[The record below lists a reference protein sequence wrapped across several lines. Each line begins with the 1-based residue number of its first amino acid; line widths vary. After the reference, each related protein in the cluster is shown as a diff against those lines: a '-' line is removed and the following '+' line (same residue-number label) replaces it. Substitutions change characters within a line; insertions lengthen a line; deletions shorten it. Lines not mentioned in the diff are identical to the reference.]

1 MNQFQS
7 LQMFPED
14 GGGPPVAV
22 AAMMYRDGD
31 GLFFSFVVEGA
42 WAGLRLAKRVDRPLR
57 QDGLWQSS
65 CFECFIAEAS
75 GLGYWEIN
83 LAPSGHWQCYRFS
96 DYRQGMAV
104 EPLVV
109 GLASSVTVAG
119 SSWRIAGRL
128 SGLPPLAV
136 VQPLVAGLSCVLE
149 GQDCRKSYW
158 ALAHCGSQPDFHL
171 RRSFTV
177 KL

>member
-14 GGGPPVAV
+14 GGSPPVAV
-22 AAMMYRDGD
+22 AAMICRDGD
-31 GLFFSFVVEGA
+31 GLVFSFVLEGA
-42 WAGLRLAKRVDRPLR
+42 WDGLCLAEVAGRPLR
-57 QDGLWQSS
+57 QDGLWQST
-65 CFECFIAEAS
+65 CFECFIGEAS
-75 GLGYWEIN
+75 GPGYWEIN

-104 EPLVV
+104 EALVV
-109 GLASSVTVAG
+109 DLASIVTVAG
-119 SSWRIAGRL
+119 PRWRIAGRL
-128 SGLPPLAV
+128 AGLPPLAV
-136 VQPLVAGLSCVLE
+136 DQPLVAGLGCVLE

-158 ALAHCGSQPDFHL
+158 ALAHYGNQPDFHL